1 MPQEH
6 PWVTRDGTDPLL
18 GAEENCS
25 ELVEAPNEL
34 EVSHAFT
41 RRMGHL
47 LCVMKAITNFKS
59 LLSSR
64 SRTNSPRTSLFPE
77 DAAELYNNNNTHVPR
92 WTRLHKPKPSMDEQE
107 FEALKR
113 ANEEHAARL
122 LEQRKQ
128 VLQIR
133 GGNAAGPFGLPV
145 KPPTNRSGDS
155 GISDQ
160 SGSAGPTEE
169 ESGRSHGERDPAASP
184 GVPALLGIG
193 TGGRD
198 NFASEG
204 EEGEPTS
211 VADSPTA
218 VDFNVY
224 DRAYEEEVA
233 RIKAAGGQPSVYM
246 TWHLNSKGRFHGD
259 GALDV
264 REEHGDDEAG
274 DRGSAGER
282 GRDKVKG
289 AFRGN
294 KFAELV
300 SQTIRDTRA
309 RSQEGGGPKPEDEE
323 S

>member
-18 GAEENCS
+18 DAEENCS

-47 LCVMKAITNFKS
+47 LCVMKAIQNFKS

-77 DAAELYNNNNTHVPR
+77 DADPNNNKHIPR
-92 WTRLHKPKPSMDEQE
+92 WTRHIPKPSMDEQE

-113 ANEEHAARL
+113 VNEEHATRL

-128 VLQIR
+128 VLQSR
-133 GGNAAGPFGLPV
+133 NGNINGPLGLPV
-145 KPPTNRSGDS
+145 QTSNEPSRGDS
-155 GISDQ
+155 ADRH
-160 SGSAGPTEE
+160 PTEE
-169 ESGRSHGERDPAASP
+169 ESGRSHGERDPQGSSGA
-184 GVPALLGIG
+184 PALLGIG

-198 NFASEG
+198 NFASSS
-204 EEGEPTS
+204 EGEPTS
-211 VADSPTA
+211 TVADSPTA

-224 DRAYEEEVA
+224 DRAYEEEIE
-233 RIKAAGGQPSVYM
+233 RIKRAGGQAPSVYM
-246 TWHLNSKGRFHGD
+246 TWHLNSKERFHGD

-274 DRGSAGER
+274 GGGGGGPGER

-289 AFRGN
+289 VFKNN
-294 KFAELV
+294 KFADLV

-309 RSQEGGGPKPEDEE
+309 RSQEGGGEKAGEDGAGE

>member
-18 GAEENCS
+18 DAEENCS

-77 DAAELYNNNNTHVPR
+77 DADPNNNGHVPR
-92 WTRLHKPKPSMDEQE
+92 WTRHRPKPSMDELE
-107 FEALKR
+107 FEALKK
-113 ANEEHAARL
+113 ANEEHAAQL
-122 LEQRKQ
+122 VEQRKQ
-128 VLQIR
+128 VLKSR
-133 GGNAAGPFGLPV
+133 GGNVTGPFGMPV
-145 KPPTNRSGDS
+145 QTRNEPKSGDS
-155 GISDQ
+155 TDSQ
-160 SGSAGPTEE
+160 PPTEE
-169 ESGRSHGERDPAASP
+169 ESGRSHGERDPRAEP
-184 GVPALLGIG
+184 GAPALLGIG
-193 TGGRD
+193 TGSRD
-198 NFASEG
+198 NFASG
-204 EEGEPTS
+204 SEGEPTS
-211 VADSPTA
+211 VAESPTA

-224 DRAYEEEVA
+224 DRAYEEEVE
-233 RIKAAGGQPSVYM
+233 RIKKARSESPSVYM
-246 TWHLNSKGRFHGD
+246 TWHLKSKDRFHKD
-259 GALDV
+259 GELDV
-264 REEHGDDEAG
+264 KEEHGDNEASG
-274 DRGSAGER
+274 GGGGAPDER

-289 AFRGN
+289 PFKSN

-309 RSQEGGGPKPEDEE
+309 RSQEAGAEKPREEDAEE
-323 S
+323 E

>member
-18 GAEENCS
+18 DAEENCS
-25 ELVEAPNEL
+25 ELVDAPNEL

-77 DAAELYNNNNTHVPR
+77 DADPNNNGHVPR
-92 WTRLHKPKPSMDEQE
+92 WTRHRPKPSMDEQE
-107 FEALKR
+107 LEALKR
-113 ANEEHAARL
+113 ANEEHATRL

-128 VLQIR
+128 VLLSR
-133 GGNAAGPFGLPV
+133 GGNVTGHFGLPV
-145 KPPTNRSGDS
+145 HPGNESSRGDS
-155 GISDQ
+155 TDKAPS
-160 SGSAGPTEE
+160 EE
-169 ESGRSHGERDPAASP
+169 ESGRSHGERDPQASS
-184 GVPALLGIG
+184 GAPALLGIG

-198 NFASEG
+198 NFASG
-204 EEGEPTS
+204 SEGEPTS

-224 DRAYEEEVA
+224 DRAYEEEIE
-233 RIKAAGGQPSVYM
+233 RIKRAGGQPSVYM
-246 TWHLNSKGRFHGD
+246 TWHLKSKDRFHED
-259 GALDV
+259 GGLDV
-264 REEHGDDEAG
+264 KEEHGDHEAG
-274 DRGSAGER
+274 GGGAADRGRE
-282 GRDKVKG
+282 KVKG
-289 AFRGN
+289 VVKSN
-294 KFAELV
+294 KFADLV
-300 SQTIRDTRA
+300 SQTIRDSRA
-309 RSQEGGGPKPEDEE
+309 RSQEARIENVEDESAGE

>member
-1 MPQEH
+1 
-6 PWVTRDGTDPLL
+6 
-18 GAEENCS
+18 
-25 ELVEAPNEL
+25 
-34 EVSHAFT
+34 
-41 RRMGHL
+41 MGHL

-77 DAAELYNNNNTHVPR
+77 DADPNNTGHVPR
-92 WTRLHKPKPSMDEQE
+92 WTRHRPKPSMDEQE

-128 VLQIR
+128 VLQSR

-145 KPPTNRSGDS
+145 KTTVPLNRGSGDS
-155 GISDQ
+155 GTDHSF
-160 SGSAGPTEE
+160 PTEE
-169 ESGRSHGERDPAASP
+169 ESGRSHGERDPRASP

-193 TGGRD
+193 TGGHD
-198 NFASEG
+198 NFASG
-204 EEGEPTS
+204 SSEGEPTS

-224 DRAYEEEVA
+224 DRAYEEEVE
-233 RIKAAGGQPSVYM
+233 RIKRAGGQPSVYM
-246 TWHLNSKGRFHGD
+246 TWHLDSKGRFHGD
-259 GALDV
+259 TGLDV
-264 REEHGDDEAG
+264 REEHGDGEAG
-274 DRGSAGER
+274 GQR
-282 GRDKVKG
+282 GRDNKAKG
-289 AFRGN
+289 APFRGN

-309 RSQEGGGPKPEDEE
+309 RSQEGGSEKIGEEE